1 MSEIPASF
9 FFNFA
14 LYLLIPF
21 IFALFFR
28 RNKISPIIG
37 YMLGGIVLSNFFD
50 GLISKDIIN
59 GFAYFGIVF
68 LMFTLG
74 LEIQFDQ
81 MIALK
86 RFIVF
91 GGFLQVTVSLIAV
104 AILSL
109 VFGFTPIQALLIGIA
124 LASSSTS
131 LVAKIIQDKGEEGSF
146 YGELAMG
153 ILMFQDLAFIPFVI
167 IFNSITSNTVSF
179 GDVAVKV
186 ILDMLTSGVILWFA
200 YYFGHKVA
208 PIIFNRIAKTSR
220 ELLNLFIIMIIFA
233 IAYISTLLHIPV
245 LISMFVAGILVSQTL
260 EHYHIFSQVRPLR
273 DLLSVIFF
281 IYIGTNIKIASVGF
295 LLPRILLFAGAV
307 MFAKAAVILIIFLF
321 MRFHSKLAFYL
332 SLYLFQIDEDAFI
345 LMSLALANRM
355 FTQEEYLFVITTVML
370 SLLVTPFL
378 LNNKERLYNG
388 TKKLVHDRF
397 PFLHAF
403 VKHNIDRRDTPIDVL
418 NIKDHVILCGYGRIG
433 SYIGRAMMLSNI
445 PFIAIDF
452 NFQIVE
458 RAKKEG
464 VNIIY
469 GDPTDIDILDYAET
483 EHAIAL
489 VTALPDRFSQ
499 ETIILN
505 ARKLNRNLLIISR
518 VHRSHDHK
526 RMRDLGVR
534 VVVQPE
540 FEASLSI
547 IRKLMLLKRVPKD
560 EIVRKL
566 QYFKLEQEGV

>member
-1 MSEIPASF
+1 MSDIPSSF

-21 IFALFFR
+21 LFALFFKKNR
-28 RNKISPIIG
+28 ISPIIG

-50 GLISKDIIN
+50 GLISKEIVN
-59 GFAYFGIVF
+59 SFAYFGIVL

-81 MIALK
+81 MMVLK

-91 GGFLQVTVSLIAV
+91 GGMLQVGISIIAV
-104 AILSL
+104 SILSL
-109 VFGFTPIQALLIGIA
+109 IFGFSLIQALLIGIA
-124 LASSSTS
+124 FSSSSTS
-131 LVAKIIQDKGEEGSF
+131 IVAKVIQDRGEEGSF

-167 IFNSITSNTVSF
+167 IFNSITSNTVSV
-179 GDVAVKV
+179 GEIAMKV
-186 ILDMLTSGVILWFA
+186 VIDMITSGLILWFA
-200 YYFGHKVA
+200 YYFGHRVA
-208 PIIFNRIAKTSR
+208 PLIFNRLAKTSR
-220 ELLNLFIIMIIFA
+220 EILNLFIILVIFS
-233 IAYISTLLHIPV
+233 IAYVSTLLHIPV
-245 LISMFVAGILVSQTL
+245 LISMFVAGILISQTL
-260 EHYHIFSQVRPLR
+260 EHYHIFSQIRPLR

-281 IYIGTNIKIASVGF
+281 IYIGTNIKLGAVGF
-295 LLPRILLFAGAV
+295 LLPKILLFAGTV
-307 MFAKAAVILIIFLF
+307 MLTKAIVILAIFLF
-321 MRFHSKLAFYL
+321 MRFHTKLSFYL

-345 LMSLALANRM
+345 LMSLAFANRI

-378 LNNKERLYNG
+378 LNSKEKLYAG
-388 TKKLVHDRF
+388 IKKFIHDHLLFVHHF
-397 PFLHAF
+397 I
-403 VKHNIDRRDTPIDVL
+403 KHRIDKRDSPIDVL
-418 NIKDHVILCGYGRIG
+418 NIKNHVILCGYGRIG
-433 SYIGRAMMLSNI
+433 SYIGRALMLANI

-469 GDPTDIDILDYAET
+469 GDPTDLDILDYAET
-483 EHAIAL
+483 EHALAL
-489 VTALPDRFSQ
+489 VMALPDRFSQ
-499 ETIILN
+499 ENIILN
-505 ARKLNRNLLIISR
+505 ARKLNREILIISR
-518 VHRSHDHK
+518 VHRKNDHK
-526 RMRDLGVR
+526 RMKDLGVR

-547 IRKLMLLKRVPKD
+547 IRKLMFLKRIPRE

-566 QYFKLEQEGV
+566 QYFKLEQEGI